1 MKLLTKTNIYISITT
16 ALLFTL
22 GVFVIYQVI
31 RIKLDKEVDEQL
43 LSAKVK
49 IVKGLKEGIPP
60 KEFLSNI
67 GQKIYIKEVY
77 KQNAFDNQFIEYVED
92 KIGDLQEIEG
102 GSENGSK
109 IVTQR
114 ELLFQTTINDKAY
127 EVTVCISLSEGKKMG
142 EYIIGVVLI
151 FLVVSI
157 VFLFLL
163 NRYISA
169 FIWSPFYDTLSK
181 IKTWNIKKNENIVFK
196 HNDIDEFH
204 LLNDTVK
211 DLTQQIQLDYYN
223 LKEFTENVSH
233 EAQTPLSI
241 ISTKLE
247 LLMQQSN
254 YSEKQHDHLL
264 QAYRATQRMY
274 KLNEALILLTRIE
287 NKQFID
293 KNEIDLTDAI
303 DDKIEVLADFIE
315 AKNILIEKEYNKLV
329 KKEVNSVLLTILL
342 NNLFINAIKY
352 NLDNGG
358 VIKVVID
365 ENSFSIE
372 NTSAIDKIDKQFIFE
387 RFNKTSTSGSLGV
400 GLSLIKKVVDFFNW
414 QVTYTHKEGMHKFKI
429 FM

>member
-1 MKLLTKTNIYISITT
+1 MKLLTKSNIYTSIAT

-22 GVFVIYQVI
+22 GVFVVYQVI
-31 RIKLDKEVDEQL
+31 KLKLDRDVDEQL
-43 LSAKVK
+43 LSTKAK
-49 IVKGLKEGIPP
+49 INKGLREGIPP

-67 GQKIYIKEVY
+67 GQKIYVKEIY
-77 KQNAFDNQFIEYVED
+77 KQTIFGNRFVEYVEE
-92 KIGDLQEIEG
+92 KIDDDSGKRSRDD
-102 GSENGSK
+102 

-114 ELLFQTTINDKAY
+114 ELLFQTKANDKVY

-151 FLVVSI
+151 FLTVSI
-157 VFLFLL
+157 FFLFLL

-181 IKTWNIKKNENIVFK
+181 IKTWNIKKNENLDFK
-196 HNDIDEFH
+196 PNDIDEFH

-247 LLMQQSN
+247 LLLQQSN
-254 YSEKQHDHLL
+254 YSEKQHEHLL

-293 KNEIDLTDAI
+293 KNEIDLTEAI
-303 DDKIEVLADFIE
+303 DEKMEVLSDFIE
-315 AKNILIEKEYNKLV
+315 AKNIVIKKEYNKII

-352 NLDNGG
+352 NLEDDGQIRIT
-358 VIKVVID
+358 VD
-365 ENSFSIE
+365 ENSFTIE
-372 NTSAIDKIDKQFIFE
+372 NTSPIEKIDKQFIFE
-387 RFNKTSTSGSLGV
+387 RFKKNSTSGSLGV

-414 QVTYTHKEGMHKFKI
+414 QITYSHKDNIHKFKI
-429 FM
+429 YM

>member
-1 MKLLTKTNIYISITT
+1 MKLLTKSNIYTSIAT

-22 GVFVIYQVI
+22 GVFVVYQVI
-31 RIKLDKEVDEQL
+31 KLKLDRDVDEQL
-43 LSAKVK
+43 LSTKAK
-49 IVKGLKEGIPP
+49 INKGLHEGIPP

-67 GQKIYIKEVY
+67 GQKIYVKEIY
-77 KQNAFDNQFIEYVED
+77 KQTIFGNRFVEYVEE
-92 KIGDLQEIEG
+92 KVDLDSG
-102 GSENGSK
+102 KKSSDD

-114 ELLFQTTINDKAY
+114 ELLFQTKVNDKVY

-151 FLVVSI
+151 FLTVSI
-157 VFLFLL
+157 FFLFLL

-181 IKTWNIKKNENIVFK
+181 IKTWNIKKNEDLDFK
-196 HNDIDEFH
+196 PNDIDEFH

-211 DLTQQIQLDYYN
+211 DLTQQIQLDYHN

-247 LLMQQSN
+247 LLLQQSN
-254 YSEKQHDHLL
+254 YSEKQHEHLL

-293 KNEIDLTDAI
+293 KNEIDLTVAI
-303 DDKIEVLADFIE
+303 DEKMEVLSDFIE
-315 AKNILIEKEYNKLV
+315 AKNIVIKKEYNKII

-352 NLDNGG
+352 NLEDNGQIRIT
-358 VIKVVID
+358 VD
-365 ENSFSIE
+365 ENSFTIE
-372 NTSAIDKIDKQFIFE
+372 NTSPIEKIDKQFIFE
-387 RFNKTSTSGSLGV
+387 RFKKNSTSGSLGV

-414 QVTYTHKEGMHKFKI
+414 QITYSHKDNIHKFKI
-429 FM
+429 YM

>member
-1 MKLLTKTNIYISITT
+1 MKLLTKSNFYISITT

-31 RIKLDKEVDEQL
+31 KSKLDKDVDTQL
-43 LSAKVK
+43 LSAKAKV
-49 IVKGLKEGIPP
+49 IKGLKQGIPP

-67 GQKIYIKEVY
+67 GQKIYIKEIY
-77 KQNAFDNQFIEYVED
+77 KQTVYGNHFVEYIEN
-92 KIGDLQEIEG
+92 KMGDPDAPGQD
-102 GSENGSK
+102 SK

-114 ELLFQTTINDKAY
+114 ELLFHTSINDKAY
-127 EVTVCISLSEGKKMG
+127 EVTICISLSEGKKMG

-151 FLVVSI
+151 FLVASF

-181 IKTWNIKKNENIVFK
+181 IKTWNIKKNEEIIFK
-196 HNDIDEFH
+196 NNDIDEFH

-247 LLMQQSN
+247 LLLQESN
-254 YSEKQHDHLL
+254 YSEKQHEHLL

-293 KNEIDLTDAI
+293 KTEIDLVDAMNE
-303 DDKIEVLADFIE
+303 KLEVLSDFVE
-315 AKNILIEKEYNKLV
+315 AKNILIEKEYKKEI

-352 NLDNGG
+352 NLDDGG
-358 VIKVVID
+358 SIKIII
-365 ENSFSIE
+365 EE
-372 NTSAIDKIDKQFIFE
+372 NTFSVENASAIDKIDKQFIFE

-414 QVTYTHKEGMHKFKI
+414 QITYSHHNGMHKFKI
-429 FM
+429 YM

>member
-16 ALLFTL
+16 ALLFAL
-22 GVFVIYQVI
+22 GVFVVYEVI
-31 RIKLDKEVDEQL
+31 RVKLDRDVDAQL
-43 LSAKVK
+43 LSAKSK
-49 IVKGLKEGIPP
+49 IISGLKEGIPP

-67 GQKIYIKEVY
+67 GQKIYIKEIY
-77 KQNAFDNQFIEYVED
+77 KQTIFGNQFVEYVEE
-92 KIGDLQEIEG
+92 KNAYAQGPK
-102 GSENGSK
+102 ENANV
-109 IVTQR
+109 VTQR
-114 ELLFQTTINDKAY
+114 ELLFQTVANDKAY

-151 FLVVSI
+151 FLAVSI
-157 VFLFLL
+157 LLLFLL

-181 IKTWNIKKNENIVFK
+181 IKTWNIKKNENILFK
-196 HNDIDEFH
+196 PNDIDEFH

-247 LLMQQSN
+247 LLLQQSN
-254 YSEKQHDHLL
+254 YSEKQHEHLL

-293 KNEIDLTDAI
+293 KNDIDLTEAI
-303 DDKIEVLADFIE
+303 DEKLEMLMDFIE
-315 AKNILIEKEYNKLV
+315 AKNILIRKEYNKII

-342 NNLFINAIKY
+342 NNLFMNAIKY
-352 NLDNGG
+352 NMENGG
-358 VIKVVID
+358 
-365 ENSFSIE
+365 
-372 NTSAIDKIDKQFIFE
+372 
-387 RFNKTSTSGSLGV
+387 
-400 GLSLIKKVVDFFNW
+400 LIKNCNR
-414 QVTYTHKEGMHKFKI
+414 
-429 FM
+429 

>member
-1 MKLLTKTNIYISITT
+1 MKLLTKTNIYTSIAT
-16 ALLFTL
+16 ALLFAL
-22 GVFVIYQVI
+22 GVFVVYQVI
-31 RIKLDKEVDEQL
+31 KLKLDRDVDEQL
-43 LSAKVK
+43 LSTKSK
-49 IVKGLKEGIPP
+49 IIKGLKEGIPP

-67 GQKIYIKEVY
+67 GQKIYVKEIYRQTV
-77 KQNAFDNQFIEYVED
+77 FDNRFVEYVEEKVD
-92 KIGDLQEIEG
+92 YKTGKKDDDDII
-102 GSENGSK
+102 
-109 IVTQR
+109 TQR
-114 ELLFQTTINDKAY
+114 ELLFQTRARDKIY
-127 EVTVCISLSEGKKMG
+127 EVTICISLLEGRKMG

-151 FLVVSI
+151 FLIVSI

-169 FIWSPFYDTLSK
+169 FIWSPFYDTLSR
-181 IKTWNIKKNENIVFK
+181 IKTWNIKKNDNLEFK
-196 HNDIDEFH
+196 PNNIDEFH

-247 LLMQQSN
+247 LLLQQSN
-254 YSEKQHDHLL
+254 YSEKQHEHLL

-293 KNEIDLTDAI
+293 KNTISLTEAI
-303 DDKIEVLADFIE
+303 EEKLDVLADFIE
-315 AKNILIEKEYNKLV
+315 AKNIVVKKEYNKII

-352 NLDNGG
+352 NMEDGG
-358 VIKVVID
+358 SIRITVD
-365 ENSFSIE
+365 ENSFTIE
-372 NTSAIDKIDKQFIFE
+372 NSSPLEKIDKQFMFE
-387 RFNKTSTSGSLGV
+387 RFKKNSTSGSLGV

-414 QVTYTHKEGMHKFKI
+414 QITYSYKDNLHKFKI
-429 FM
+429 YM